1 MSVYVAVYKQARY
14 HFVFP
19 LCISRNHETFLLL
32 TYPINCFF
40 FFFQNGMII
49 TVILITWMTLR
60 VWPAAPKWDC
70 LRHAVPMALWESG
83 TRPIDCCVSSNWMPL
98 LPAFVSVVRKV
109 TWSWVLANIFT
120 KSATLLVSVQRV
132 LKVLRNRFI
141 ATTVLDYF
149 MTSLFWLFH
158 CSPS

>member
-1 MSVYVAVYKQARY
+1 MLQCTNRRDTISS
-14 HFVFP
+14 FLCVFP
-19 LCISRNHETFLLL
+19 EFTKHSFYKHTELIGV
-32 TYPINCFF
+32 
-40 FFFQNGMII
+40 FFQNGMII

-141 ATTVLDYF
+141 VTTVLDYF